1 MSEQVQEQIT
11 VAASPEAVYAA
22 VSDVHR
28 IARWSPECFAVWVW
42 RRRGTQPERFI
53 GWNRRGA
60 YVWFTTC
67 RVVTADPGREF
78 AFDVTTFG
86 QPVSRWGYRMTA
98 ADGGTLITEWW
109 QDRRNPT
116 AFRLGRLF
124 TGSSARQRPEVNRD
138 GMRKTLSRLKRE
150 LGDRPTPT

>member
-1 MSEQVQEQIT
+1 MADEVQEQIT
-11 VAASPEAVYAA
+11 VAASPDAIYSA

-42 RRRGTQPERFI
+42 RRRGSQPDRFI
-53 GWNRRGA
+53 GWNRRAG

-86 QPVSRWGYRMTA
+86 QPVSRWGYRLTSTEA
-98 ADGGTLITEWW
+98 GTVITEYW
-109 QDRRNPT
+109 QDCRNRV
-116 AFRLGRLF
+116 AGMLGRVF
-124 TGSSARQRPEVNRD
+124 TGGVAKQRPLANRE
-138 GMRKTLSRLKRE
+138 GMRQTLSRIKRDLE
-150 LGDRPTPT
+150 R